1 MVKKSKNKVS
11 KPNKTADTTKSD
23 QLELTKTTKNSSELD
38 VDDESININQIEP
51 KKKSTKID
59 CNTLATSYFSASSK
73 SGNESK
79 NKKVLLYKDM
89 FVIVPYHLLTA
100 Y

>member
-11 KPNKTADTTKSD
+11 KPNNTADTTKSD

-79 NKKVLLYKDM
+79 NKKVLLFKEM
-89 FVIVPYHLLTA
+89 FVMVPYHLLTA

>member
-11 KPNKTADTTKSD
+11 KPNNTADTTKSD

-51 KKKSTKID
+51 PKKST
-59 CNTLATSYFSASSK
+59 
-73 SGNESK
+73 
-79 NKKVLLYKDM
+79 
-89 FVIVPYHLLTA
+89 
-100 Y
+100 